1 MKKILGLAGGLLLL
15 AGLLALFRLKQT
27 TTEIPGA
34 AVRFSPAH
42 SLGWDP
48 TRRLL
53 TRTGDDPYGR
63 IELPAACV
71 PVQEV
76 VIEFAGTPP
85 RDDRSHFYVY
95 QYPAYLEG
103 VFYNDSYVV
112 LGRPEPTPGGYRI
125 RWQLANSKVVRL
137 DLPDVSTASGLVTAQ
152 AVVIAAMA
160 NEQITPEEAASIASV
175 LEAQRRAI
183 ETHDHERRIEA
194 LKEGTP
200 PASHG
205 VDGLP

>member
-1 MKKILGLAGGLLLL
+1 MPRFQKGKPPGPGRPPGSRNQSGLLLDEIGSEGTAKL
-15 AGLLALFRLKQT
+15 IRVVRECAEAGNMRAASILLART
-27 TTEIPGA
+27 WP
-34 AVRFSPAH
+34 H
-42 SLGWDP
+42 
-48 TRRLL
+48 RR
-53 TRTGDDPYGR
+53 
-63 IELPAACV
+63 
-71 PVQEV
+71 
-76 VIEFAGTPP
+76 
-85 RDDRSHFYVY
+85 
-95 QYPAYLEG
+95 
-103 VFYNDSYVV
+103 
-112 LGRPEPTPGGYRI
+112 GRP
-125 RWQLANSKVVRL
+125 VRL